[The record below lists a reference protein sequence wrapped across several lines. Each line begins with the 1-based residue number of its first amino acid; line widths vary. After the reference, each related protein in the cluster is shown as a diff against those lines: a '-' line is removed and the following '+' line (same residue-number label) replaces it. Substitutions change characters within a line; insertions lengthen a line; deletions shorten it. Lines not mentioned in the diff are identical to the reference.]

1 MNAQTAYVP
10 DKLPFLES
18 ICWQTANVYE
28 FTLEEMLSRYERDWK
43 YRNLFNNLG
52 DDELEF
58 IKKIAEFYDS
68 WLKVEL

>member
-10 DKLPFLES
+10 DKLPFQES

-28 FTLEEMLSRYERDWK
+28 FTLEEMLGRYERGWK

>member
-1 MNAQTAYVP
+1 
-10 DKLPFLES
+10 
-18 ICWQTANVYE
+18 
-28 FTLEEMLSRYERDWK
+28 MLGRYERGWK

-52 DDELEF
+52 DDELKF